1 MVELESSDF
10 HNFSDILF
18 DMKLS
23 PEDLKVSIPN
33 FYIEERDGELENRQ
47 ALLVI
52 ENGFLFSYFA
62 ISNQLLLYQD
72 SLNAKVFGQDQPP
85 LFPDIKLSDA
95 IRMIQLN
102 ERGRQGQLRAKYMR
116 DIRLQA
122 QREKDMDGGDD
133 ENEIQK
139 AALKIQSR

>member
-62 ISNQLLLYQD
+62 ISN
-72 SLNAKVFGQDQPP
+72 
-85 LFPDIKLSDA
+85 
-95 IRMIQLN
+95 
-102 ERGRQGQLRAKYMR
+102 
-116 DIRLQA
+116 
-122 QREKDMDGGDD
+122 
-133 ENEIQK
+133 
-139 AALKIQSR
+139 

>member
-1 MVELESSDF
+1 M
-10 HNFSDILF
+10 
-18 DMKLS
+18 
-23 PEDLKVSIPN
+23 
-33 FYIEERDGELENRQ
+33 
-47 ALLVI
+47 
-52 ENGFLFSYFA
+52 
-62 ISNQLLLYQD
+62 
-72 SLNAKVFGQDQPP
+72 NAKVFGQDQPP
-85 LFPDIKLSDA
+85 LFPEIKLSDA

-139 AALKIQSR
+139 AALKIQTR